1 MTALRIPEALRYK
14 LESEMKN
21 QPNRVGIFILAV
33 ATSNTAD
40 FAYELEL
47 ELVTDRAS
55 AIESLA
61 RKYRLAGNPQRRGLV
76 VKSLGETRTV
86 GTYLVNVDNSRRLS
100 KDELLVL
107 EEFHGDSDAG
117 EYQIC
122 SPELKAAIESI
133 SATVQPKRG
142 LKA

>member
-1 MTALRIPEALRYK
+1 
-14 LESEMKN
+14 MKS
-21 QPNRVGIFILAV
+21 QPNRVGVFILAV

-40 FAYELEL
+40 FSYEL

-76 VKSLGETRTV
+76 VKSLSETRTV
-86 GTYLVNVDNSRRLS
+86 GTYLVNVDDSRCLS

-133 SATVQPKRG
+133 SSTVQPNRG
-142 LKA
+142 RLRQ